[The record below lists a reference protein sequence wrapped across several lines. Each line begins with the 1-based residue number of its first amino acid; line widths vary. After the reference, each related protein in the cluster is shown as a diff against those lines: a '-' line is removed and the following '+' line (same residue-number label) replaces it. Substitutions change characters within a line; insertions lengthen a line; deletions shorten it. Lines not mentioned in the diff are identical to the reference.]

1 MSASRPWM
9 KFYPRDWRG
18 DQALRAVSL
27 TARGLWIECLCLMHE
42 AEPRGHL
49 LLNGK
54 KVAVDTLARM
64 VGASSDEVS
73 AAMQELQSAGV
84 FTLAK
89 NGVVTSRRMIQDEKA
104 AKEGSKAVRRRWEQ
118 AAENKRQSDDP
129 NRSGHRGAT
138 SPPSTQRP
146 EARVQRGSTPSTQQ
160 LGMSSEW
167 GGGETVDATRVF
179 DRSIADDLEAKLRQ
193 AAGYEQN
200 PAPNLFVIGPI
211 EALIGEGFDLEAEI
225 LPAIRSKAMS
235 MPKPAQS
242 WAFFVPVIREARD
255 RGQRSGR
262 GGRSG
267 DVMDMDADLD
277 RARQRIE
284 AMKRG
289 GAGNGR

>member
-1 MSASRPWM
+1 MSTSRPWM

-73 AAMQELQSAGV
+73 AAMLELQSAGV

-104 AKEGSKAVRRRWEQ
+104 AKEGSKAVRKRWEQ
-118 AAENKRQSDDP
+118 AAENKRQSADP
-129 NRSGHRGAT
+129 NRSEHRGAT

-146 EARVQRGSTPSTQQ
+146 EARVQRGSTTSPQQ
-160 LGMSSEW
+160 LGMGSEW
-167 GGGETVDATRVF
+167 GSGETVDATRVF
-179 DRSIADDLEAKLRQ
+179 DRSTADGLEARLRQ

-211 EALIGEGFDLEAEI
+211 EALISEGFDLEAEI

-255 RGQRSGR
+255 RSQRGGR

-267 DVMDMDADLD
+267 DVPDMDADLD